1 MSCSG
6 SLLCD
11 LIPKLVFRRVA
22 NPYCNRIVIGVAA
35 LGEVMHRRDF
45 IIQGIAGSVAI
56 WPLTARAKADRIR
69 RIGILMP
76 FPKGDAE
83 GQARV
88 QAFQQELATLGWS
101 EGSNVQFD
109 ERWSTDHMD
118 MVRADAANL
127 VELDPDVIVTSGDRV
142 IPILTKLT
150 RSIPI
155 VVAATSDPIASG
167 AVESLARPGGNVTGF
182 SLIEF
187 SMFGKMLEIL
197 KRLAPGISRV
207 GMMYN
212 PDNPVGAAYFRSFE
226 MIAGQ
231 LAVQPI
237 NLPIHDLSEVESAI
251 ASLADQQNGG
261 VLFPPDITI
270 TSLRTQVSAILIS
283 HRVPAISTLP
293 AFTAAGGLASY
304 GANILVMYRQ
314 SASYVDRILRGEKP
328 GDLPFQQ
335 PTIYRLVINLRT
347 AKTFGLTV
355 PDTLLAAAD
364 EVIE

>member
-1 MSCSG
+1 MVTRRKFIK
-6 SLLCD
+6 
-11 LIPKLVFRRVA
+11 LIG
-22 NPYCNRIVIGVAA
+22 GVAA
-35 LGEVMHRRDF
+35 
-45 IIQGIAGSVAI
+45 
-56 WPLTARAKADRIR
+56 WPLASRAQQTDRMR
-69 RIGILMP
+69 RIGVLLP

-83 GQARV
+83 MQARV
-88 QAFQQELATLGWS
+88 QAFQQELAKLGWS

-109 ERWSTDHMD
+109 ERWSTDNVD
-118 MVRADAANL
+118 LVRADAANL
-127 VELDPDVIVTSGDRV
+127 VALNPDVIVTLGDRV

-197 KRLAPGISRV
+197 KQLAPGVSRV
-207 GMMYN
+207 GMMHN

-231 LAVQPI
+231 LPVQPI
-237 NLPIHDLSEVESAI
+237 NLPVHDIADVERAI
-251 ASLADQQNGG
+251 ASLGDQPKSGI
-261 VLFPPDITI
+261 LCPPDLTI
-270 TSLRTQVSAILIS
+270 TSLRTQVSALLARY
-283 HRVPAISTLP
+283 RVPAIFTFSV
-293 AFTAAGGLASY
+293 FTAAGGLVSY
-304 GANILVMYRQ
+304 GPDILVMFRQ

-335 PTIYRLVINLRT
+335 PTNYRLVINLRT
-347 AKTFGLTV
+347 AKALGLTV
-355 PDTLLAAAD
+355 PDTLLVAAD

>member
-1 MSCSG
+1 MRRRQFIG
-6 SLLCD
+6 
-11 LIPKLVFRRVA
+11 LV
-22 NPYCNRIVIGVAA
+22 GGAA
-35 LGEVMHRRDF
+35 ATWP
-45 IIQGIAGSVAI
+45 IA
-56 WPLTARAKADRIR
+56 ARAQQTDRLR
-69 RIGILMP
+69 RIGVLLP

-83 GQARV
+83 MQARV
-88 QAFQQELATLGWS
+88 QAFQQELARLGWC

-109 ERWSTDHMD
+109 ERWSTDNVD
-118 MVRADAANL
+118 LVRADAANL
-127 VELDPDVIVTSGDRV
+127 VALNPDVIVTLGDRV

-197 KRLAPGISRV
+197 KQLAPDVSRV

-212 PDNPVGAAYFRSFE
+212 PSNPVGAAYFRSFE

-231 LAVQPI
+231 LAVQSI
-237 NLPIHDLSEVESAI
+237 NLPVHDIADVERAI
-251 ASLADQQNGG
+251 ASLADQPNSGI
-261 VLFPPDITI
+261 LCPPDLTI
-270 TSLRTQVSAILIS
+270 TSLRTQVSALFARY
-283 HRVPAISTLP
+283 RVPAIFTFSV
-293 AFTAAGGLASY
+293 FTAAGGLVSY
-304 GANILVMYRQ
+304 GPDILVMFRQ

-347 AKTFGLTV
+347 AKALGLTV
-355 PDTLLAAAD
+355 PPGLLVAAD

>member
-1 MSCSG
+1 M
-6 SLLCD
+6 
-11 LIPKLVFRRVA
+11 
-22 NPYCNRIVIGVAA
+22 IGVAA
-35 LGEVMHRRDF
+35 LGEAMRRRDL
-45 IIQGIAGSVAI
+45 IIQGIAGSLAI
-56 WPLTARAKADRIR
+56 WPLAARAKADRIR

-88 QAFQQELATLGWS
+88 QAFQQELARLGWS
-101 EGSNVQFD
+101 ESSNVQFD

-118 MVRADAANL
+118 LLRADAANL
-127 VELDPDVIVTSGDRV
+127 VELNPDVIVTSGDRV

-187 SMFGKMLEIL
+187 SIFGKMLETL

-212 PDNPVGAAYFRSFE
+212 PDNPRATDFRAFE

-231 LAVQPI
+231 LAVQSI
-237 NLPIHDLSEVESAI
+237 NLPIHDLSDVEHAI
-251 ASLADQQNGG
+251 ASLADQPNGG
-261 VLFPPDITI
+261 VLFPPDLTI

-283 HRVPAISTLP
+283 HRLPAISTLP
-293 AFTAAGGLASY
+293 AFAAAGGLASY
-304 GANILVMYRQ
+304 GANIVVMFRQ

-335 PTIYRLVINLRT
+335 PTIYRLVINLKT
-347 AKTFGLTV
+347 AKTLGLTV